1 MAFRGRKGELVA
13 VIGSVMTH
21 LDSGKLV
28 SNVTWIR
35 DKIRCF
41 LEQD

>member
-1 MAFRGRKGELVA
+1 MAFGGRKGELVA
-13 VIGSVMTH
+13 VIGCGMNH
-21 LDSGKLV
+21 LDSAKLV